1 MELTH
6 EDVLNILELLEGSD
20 VEYLELAAGG
30 TKLIADRNGAGP
42 GIRTATGERPSAE
55 PPPVA
60 APDSED
66 VATQPESPQV
76 GPGLVTV
83 TAPVVGV
90 FYRSPEPGAPPFTE
104 VGESVAEDSTVGLV
118 EVMKMFNGVTAGASG
133 RVTEIFAENG
143 AFVEFGEPLLTI
155 RPESAA

>member
-6 EDVLNILELLEGSD
+6 EDVLNILELLERSD
-20 VEYLELAAGG
+20 VEYLELEVGG
-30 TKLIADRNGAGP
+30 TKLVADRNG
-42 GIRTATGERPSAE
+42 TASGVRAVTGERPSAE
-55 PPPVA
+55 PPPVPPA
-60 APDSED
+60 SED
-66 VATQPESPQV
+66 VPVHQESAQDD
-76 GPGLVTV
+76 PGLVTV

-104 VGESVAEDSTVGLV
+104 VGESVAEDGTVGLV
-118 EVMKMFNGVTAGASG
+118 EVMKMFNGVTAGVSG

-155 RPESAA
+155 RPESAG

>member
-6 EDVLNILELLEGSD
+6 EDVLNILELLERSD
-20 VEYLELAAGG
+20 VEYLDLEVGG
-30 TKLIADRNGAGP
+30 TKLIADRNGTGP
-42 GIRTATGERPSAE
+42 GVRTVTGERPSAE

-60 APDSED
+60 VPDSEG
-66 VATQPESPQV
+66 VATQPESTQDDR
-76 GPGLVTV
+76 GLVTV

-118 EVMKMFNGVTAGASG
+118 EVMKMFNGVTAGVRG

-143 AFVEFGEPLLTI
+143 VFVEFGEPLLTI
-155 RPESAA
+155 RPESAG

>member
-20 VEYLELAAGG
+20 VEYLELEAGG
-30 TKLIADRNGAGP
+30 TKLIADRNGTGP
-42 GIRTATGERPSAE
+42 GVRAVTGEQPASESSPAVSAPE
-55 PPPVA
+55 NRA
-60 APDSED
+60 A
-66 VATQPESPQV
+66 QPETPRDD
-76 GPGLVTV
+76 PGLVTV

-104 VGESVAEDSTVGLV
+104 VGETVAEDSTVGLV
-118 EVMKMFNGVTAGASG
+118 EVMKMFNGVTAGVRG

-155 RPESAA
+155 SPESAG